1 MREARRHVLRIRNAH
16 EVQKPHHFL
25 FDLAVGEF
33 AVQFEAFRDLVPHRK
48 DGVQGRHRFLKYHR
62 HVGAAHGAQ
71 LARR

>member
-1 MREARRHVLRIRNAH
+1 MREARRHVLWIRNAH

-33 AVQFEAFRDLVPHRK
+33 VVQSGAFRDLVPHCK
-48 DGVQGRHRFLKYHR
+48 DGVQGRQWLLKYHR